1 MFNDQIV
8 RIGHPARIVEAVQKY
23 SLDALLSAAD
33 SANIIKDVRKDLQNA
48 LVSTTSILV
57 HGTFMY
63 ILWTIKFRSI
73 L

>member
-48 LVSTTSILV
+48 LVSTTSIFVAWNLHV
-57 HGTFMY
+57 H
-63 ILWTIKFRSI
+63 IVDN
-73 L
+73 